1 MSDPNPYADDSY
13 KWGPPQQPGNPPTM
27 PDGPGQGYGSTPP
40 GAAPAYGYPQTLPDS
55 AAQPGP
61 GYGYPGPGGQPTQ
74 PGYNL
79 PAQHPGQGQPGGQ
92 TAMLSFGDITVMN
105 DGIVTPSGTMPLK
118 GAVWTA
124 TDMSR
129 TEEKIPTVAI
139 VLAIV
144 FALFCLVGLLFL
156 LMKEKKTTGFVQVT
170 VTSGG
175 RHHST
180 MIPANAPETFQMVMA
195 QVNTARSMSA

>member
-13 KWGPPQQPGNPPTM
+13 KWGPPQQPGNPPTAA
-27 PDGPGQGYGSTPP
+27 DGQGHGLPGSGT
-40 GAAPAYGYPQTLPDS
+40 PAYGYPQQLPES

-61 GYGYPGPGGQPTQ
+61 GYGYPQGQAAQPTMPGYGFPQQPGALPGGGVP
-74 PGYNL
+74 
-79 PAQHPGQGQPGGQ
+79 
-92 TAMLSFGDITVMN
+92 MLTFGDITVMN
-105 DGIVTPSGTMPLK
+105 DQIVTPAGTMPLK

-124 TDMSR
+124 TDLSR

-144 FALFCLVGLLFL
+144 FALLCLVGLLFL
-156 LMKEKKTTGFVQVT
+156 LMKEKKTTGFIQVS

-180 MIPANAPETFQMVMA
+180 MIPAMGPDTFPMVMA
-195 QVNTARSMSA
+195 QLNTARAMSI

>member
-27 PDGPGQGYGSTPP
+27 PDGQGYGYPAP
-40 GAAPAYGYPQTLPDS
+40 GAAPVYGYPQPLPES

-61 GYGYPGPGGQPTQ
+61 GYGYPSPGQPTQ
-74 PGYNL
+74 PGFNL
-79 PAQHPGQGQPGGQ
+79 PVQQGQPMGGGVP
-92 TAMLSFGDITVMN
+92 MLSLGDITVMN

-129 TEEKIPTVAI
+129 TEEKIPTVGV

-144 FALFCLVGLLFL
+144 FALFCLIGLLFL
-156 LMKEKKTTGFVQVT
+156 LMKEKKTTGFVQIT

-180 MIPANAPETFQMVMA
+180 MIPAMGPETFPMVMA
-195 QVNTARSMSA
+195 QVNTARSMSV

>member
-13 KWGPPQQPGNPPTM
+13 KWGPPQQPGTPP
-27 PDGPGQGYGSTPP
+27 PDAGGQGPGP
-40 GAAPAYGYPQTLPDS
+40 GAPAYGYPQPPPGS

-61 GYGYPGPGGQPTQ
+61 GYGYPPGFAAQP
-74 PGYNL
+74 
-79 PAQHPGQGQPGGQ
+79 AMPGQGFPPPGAQPGPGMPGL
-92 TAMLSFGDITVMN
+92 AFGDIAVMQ
-105 DGIVTPSGTMPLK
+105 DQIMTPAGPMPLK

-124 TDMSR
+124 TDLSR
-129 TEEKIPTVAI
+129 TEEKIPTVGI

-156 LMKEKKTTGFVQVT
+156 LMKEKQTTGFVQVS

-180 MIPANAPETFQMVMA
+180 MIPAVGPDTFPMVMA
-195 QVNTARSMSA
+195 QLNTARAMSL

>member
-1 MSDPNPYADDSY
+1 MVSEPNPYADDAY
-13 KWGPPQQPGNPPTM
+13 KWGPPQQPSNPPTVA
-27 PDGPGQGYGSTPP
+27 DGQGYGYPAGGP
-40 GAAPAYGYPQTLPDS
+40 PAYGYPQPLPES
-55 AAQPGP
+55 AAQQGP
-61 GYGYPGPGGQPTQ
+61 GYGYPGPEQQPTMGANFPVPQ
-74 PGYNL
+74 QGY
-79 PAQHPGQGQPGGQ
+79 GGGP
-92 TAMLSFGDITVMN
+92 MLSIGDIAIMN
-105 DGIVTPSGTMPLK
+105 DSVVTPSGTMPLK

-139 VLAIV
+139 VLAII
-144 FALFCLVGLLFL
+144 FALLCLVGLLFL

-180 MIPANAPETFQMVMA
+180 MIPARDANTFPMIMA
-195 QVNTARSMSA
+195 QVNTARSMSV